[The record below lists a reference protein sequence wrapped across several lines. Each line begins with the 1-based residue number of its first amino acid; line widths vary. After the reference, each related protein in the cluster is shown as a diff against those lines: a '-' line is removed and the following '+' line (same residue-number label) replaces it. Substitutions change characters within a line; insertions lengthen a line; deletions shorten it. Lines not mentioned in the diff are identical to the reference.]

1 MKNQLEQD
9 ALFVIVQIKV
19 IELFS
24 SGHSALIVHVSG
36 KKHADVIVKVKNFLK
51 PRTSVTKQVNSA
63 TESQPEDSKQ
73 KKQQMLDNISFDRQ
87 STIAEII
94 WILKTVLCGHSMHL
108 NDDL

>member
-51 PRTSVTKQVNSA
+51 PRTSVTKRLNSA
-63 TESQPEDSKQ
+63 TESQPGDSKQ
-73 KKQQMLDNISFDRQ
+73 KKPSKRWITSVLTDNLQ
-87 STIAEII
+87 
-94 WILKTVLCGHSMHL
+94 
-108 NDDL
+108 